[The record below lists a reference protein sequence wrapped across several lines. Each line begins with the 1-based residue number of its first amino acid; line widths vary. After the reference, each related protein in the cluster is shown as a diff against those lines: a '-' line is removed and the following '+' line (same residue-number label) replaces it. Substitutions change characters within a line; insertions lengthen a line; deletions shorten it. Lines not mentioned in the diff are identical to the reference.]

1 MLANVNPERD
11 PFGESMSTLKFARRV
26 SMVELGAARM
36 NKETSEV
43 MQLKE
48 QGAGSVD
55 LAKMRSRLLC
65 KESALF
71 VLILEHPTCL
81 FKA

>member
-26 SMVELGAARM
+26 STVELGAARM

-71 VLILEHPTCL
+71 VLILERPTCL

>member
-26 SMVELGAARM
+26 STVELGARM

-71 VLILEHPTCL
+71 VLILERPTCL